1 MDAVLNLVLLSGDQ
15 LVRAGAFAVILYFVV
30 MLYRARMDG
39 SRPLLIGCIAILVG
53 EGFRFIA
60 FTGIAARVSWIPSI
74 LVTSIGFCLAAYGFA
89 KVVRW
94 AIKRR

>member
-1 MDAVLNLVLLSGDQ
+1 MDAAVNLLLLSGDQ
-15 LVRAGAFAVILYFVV
+15 LVRAAAFAVILYFVV
-30 MLYRARMDG
+30 VLYRARMDG
-39 SRPLLIGCIAILVG
+39 AGPLLIGCIAILVG

-74 LVTSIGFCLAAYGFA
+74 LLTSIGFCFAAYGFA
-89 KVVRW
+89 KLVRW